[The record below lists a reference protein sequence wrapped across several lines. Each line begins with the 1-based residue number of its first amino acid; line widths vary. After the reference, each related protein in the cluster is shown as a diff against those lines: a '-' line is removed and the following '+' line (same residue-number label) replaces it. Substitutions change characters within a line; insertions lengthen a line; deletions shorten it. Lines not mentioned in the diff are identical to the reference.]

1 MKKKEFNTLE
11 IGDMVRCGSS
21 YGIVF
26 STKTFV
32 GPGVK
37 IRYLSGD
44 VSEIHPWLQ
53 AAIKDITVVAKAGT
67 KQ

>member
-1 MKKKEFNTLE
+1 MKKKEFKTLE

-26 STKTFV
+26 STKTYA

-37 IRYLSGD
+37 IRYLSGE
-44 VSEIHPWLQ
+44 VREIHPWYQ
-53 AAIKDITVVAKAGT
+53 EPIKDITIVARAGT